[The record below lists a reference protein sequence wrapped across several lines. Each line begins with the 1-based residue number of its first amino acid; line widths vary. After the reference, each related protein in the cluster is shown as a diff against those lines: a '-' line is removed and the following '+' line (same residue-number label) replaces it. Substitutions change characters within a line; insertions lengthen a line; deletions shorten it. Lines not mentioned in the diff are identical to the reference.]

1 MTDPVRAQ
9 PAFVRH
15 ARASWAIAWRLL
27 YKMLR
32 NPAFLLPS
40 MLMPVFF
47 FTAFAG
53 GLVAVSNSPGF
64 DYPSY
69 TTFQYVFVLI
79 QSAVFGG
86 VFAGFSI
93 AADFESGFARR
104 LMLATRGHSA
114 LVIGYTISALVRAMI
129 VWGVVTVIALLA
141 GAEVTGS
148 GLDVTETIS
157 VAMLTNIAALLFSCG
172 VAMRMRTMQA
182 APLIQLPAFLLIFT
196 APVYVPRQLLEG
208 WVAFAAD
215 FNPLTAVLEASREW
229 IIGGSPEALLAY
241 GAALGLA
248 ALMAIWAITGLRRAE
263 RAA

>member
-1 MTDPVRAQ
+1 MA
-9 PAFVRH
+9 RH
-15 ARASWAIAWRLL
+15 ARASWAIAWRQLH
-27 YKMLR
+27 KMLT

-40 MLMPVFF
+40 MLMPIFF

-53 GLVAVSNSPGF
+53 GLVAVSDSPGF

-69 TTFQYVFVLI
+69 TTFQYVFVLM

-104 LMLATRGHSA
+104 MMLATRGRSA
-114 LVIGYTISALVRAMI
+114 LVIGYTLSALVRAAL
-129 VWGVVTVIALLA
+129 VWVVVTVIALLA

-148 GLDVTETIS
+148 GLDILETLS
-157 VAMLTNIAALLFSCG
+157 VAMLTNIAALLFACG
-172 VAMRMRTMQA
+172 VAMRLRTMQA

-196 APVYVPRQLLEG
+196 APVYVPRDLLEG
-208 WVAFAAD
+208 WVAFVSD
-215 FNPLTAVLEASREW
+215 FNPLTAVLEASRQW
-229 IIGGSPEALLAY
+229 VVGGSAEGLLAF
-241 GAALGLA
+241 GAAIGLA
-248 ALMAIWAITGLRRAE
+248 VAMALWAMTGLRRAE

>member
-1 MTDPVRAQ
+1 MNEKL
-9 PAFVRH
+9 VRH

-47 FTAFAG
+47 FVAFAG
-53 GLVAVSNSPGF
+53 GLVAVSNTPGF

-104 LMLATRGHSA
+104 LMLGTRGHTS

-129 VWGVVTVIALLA
+129 VWSVVTVIALIA

-196 APVYVPRQLLEG
+196 APVYVPRDLLEG

-248 ALMAIWAITGLRRAE
+248 VLMGIWAITGLRRAE
-263 RAA
+263 RAT

>member
-1 MTDPVRAQ
+1 LN
-9 PAFVRH
+9 RH

-40 MLMPVFF
+40 MLMPIFF
-47 FTAFAG
+47 FAAFAG
-53 GLVAVSNSPGF
+53 GLVAVADSPGF

-104 LMLATRGHSA
+104 LMLATRGRSA
-114 LVIGYTISALVRAMI
+114 LVIGYTVSALVRAMI
-129 VWGVVTVIALLA
+129 VWAVVTVIALIA

-148 GLDVTETIS
+148 GLDILGTLS

-172 VAMRMRTMQA
+172 VAMRLRTMQA

-196 APVYVPRQLLEG
+196 APVYVPRDLLEG
-208 WVAFAAD
+208 WVAFVAD
-215 FNPLTAVLEASREW
+215 FNPLTAVIEAAREW
-229 IIGGSPEALLAY
+229 VIGGSAE
-241 GAALGLA
+241 AALAFGAVIGLA
-248 ALMAIWAITGLRRAE
+248 TVMAIWAMTGLRRAE
-263 RAA
+263 RAV